1 MRLTT
6 GGVVVGVAE
15 WQRVRMKIG
24 EEEEEEE
31 KLSGVC
37 AELH

>member
-1 MRLTT
+1 MDAFDHRR
-6 GGVVVGVAE
+6 GGGGVAE
-15 WQRVRMKIG
+15 WQRVRMKMG
-24 EEEEEEE
+24 EEEEE